1 MQNQC
6 HIRSPPPSIR
16 PNRSTTASAPGR
28 DSLARPRRP
37 VDRTRDRTAFC
48 TTNRWARHTV
58 MGGANTNL
66 EKCGATIATWM
77 PHVTVEAGKHI
88 RFSPAR
94 TRRSVVHGTALHTG
108 FRSIHWFTSQC
119 DSLKTHVLLATRRSE
134 GGHLSR
140 RHRRRQK
147 LLVARNG
154 APSLRCGRLQ
164 KRTLGRFNLLPNIF
178 YRGMH

>member
-1 MQNQC
+1 M
-6 HIRSPPPSIR
+6 SY
-16 PNRSTTASAPGR
+16 
-28 DSLARPRRP
+28 SLAAAFDSAESID
-37 VDRTRDRTAFC
+37 DRLRTGSRFARSSTSTRGPHYRDRTAFC

-119 DSLKTHVLLATRRSE
+119 DSLKTHVLLATRISE

-147 LLVARNG
+147 LLVARN
-154 APSLRCGRLQ
+154 Q
-164 KRTLGRFNLLPNIF
+164 V
-178 YRGMH
+178 M